1 MRSTRKVTAR
11 RVKVQVQQRM
21 KQKRRCTKDIYVK
34 NTLASPPSSAIAA
47 AFVWP
52 VPVPVPAGSAF
63 ERSHTKPFTKV
74 NCSYSQAG
82 VNTYEH
88 LPYPAVNTLFIQCS
102 YSVHTAK

>member
-1 MRSTRKVTAR
+1 MKIIEVELL
-11 RVKVQVQQRM
+11 VK
-21 KQKRRCTKDIYVK
+21 D
-34 NTLASPPSSAIAA
+34 AEEE
-47 AFVWP
+47 
-52 VPVPVPAGSAF
+52 AGSAF